1 MGSSEESAVE
11 EIVHQAERLE
21 KEYEWLKAAESYEE
35 ALKLIPDNDCLRIG
49 QIYEHVG
56 QTFHRAAMQAESQEE
71 FRERLQRSIGAYE
84 KAHGFYGGLIAKEKT
99 ALMLR
104 CEAVIKYL
112 GYWLTAV
119 PSEKRK
125 LLDECL
131 ELAKSALAVFRDS
144 GSKLEFSRTYN
155 ELRLVF
161 IFRLW
166 LSLEWEWNNAKSI
179 VETGVE
185 WGERALEMLSEAHD
199 THEIAKTRV
208 TLAFCYD
215 LLGSLFIEGLEEQE
229 KNRLK
234 IVKSLIQIVDLQ
246 EKDGDAYI
254 LGWANAL
261 LGDNTGGEE
270 AVKHSEKTLACGK
283 LTRDNIIIGRG
294 LNILAYAA
302 HWKAMATEDPD
313 KRKELL
319 EKTMQLYDEALDR
332 HSIMSLM
339 NLKDAG
345 SMTIPAGHI
354 AVYDD
359 MARNETDPEKRLALL
374 EKAEKEGMEALKAAE
389 DSELMSSVISVLFML
404 SGTLLARARLETDA
418 RKKRSRLEMALKYR
432 EKEIKLME
440 QVGPFQYWNVGVSYE
455 TLAGI
460 KEELANIEQD
470 PDGKRRLLEESV
482 LIEEK
487 CLALCS
493 KNMSYYERMGELNMF
508 SNLGKF
514 EDSYARLL
522 LRLYD
527 LTSKPEQLRKAIQVS
542 QKAIE
547 SAGKLGL
554 ISLIAESHWK
564 IARAQDNLEE
574 HLEAAG
580 SFERASEAYMKA
592 EEKIPRLKDLYE
604 AQASYMRAW
613 SEIERARHN
622 HERQEYGLAKEHFE
636 RAAEL
641 HKSLKRWSYLE
652 PNYSAWAKVEEAEE
666 LSRKEQSEEAAKA
679 FDLASNLFSE
689 AKKSAQVQ
697 LSTIEDDD
705 EKQMATS
712 IVKASILRKEY
723 CDARIAIEEAKI
735 LDKKGDHFGS
745 SRKYDA
751 AAEAFEKITQTL
763 ESEQEQKEFRSII
776 SLSRA
781 WQKMMLGDART
792 SPESYSEASA
802 LFEQASKESSSEVTS
817 LLALGHSR
825 FCRALEAGT
834 RFADTGD
841 AAMQK
846 VAMQNLEVAAKYYV
860 KAGFQSASE
869 YAKATGLLFEA
880 YVHMD
885 TAKGEKD
892 PEKKTKLYLVA
903 EKVLQTA
910 AGSFMKAEHPE
921 KREQVLRLLE
931 KVREERELALSI
943 TEVLQTPSIVSTTAS
958 FSTPTPTSEEAV
970 GSERFEH
977 ADVQANLI
985 VRQREVKVGQ
995 ELGMELEFVNA
1006 GKGSALLTKVTEII
1020 PKGFEVAEK
1029 PETCRVEDSF
1039 IDLKGKR
1046 LNPLKTEEVRLVLKP
1061 TVQGTFSIKPTVLYL
1076 DENGK
1081 YKTHEPEP
1089 VTVTV
1094 KELGI
1099 KGWIK
1104 GER

>member
-1 MGSSEESAVE
+1 ME
-11 EIVHQAERLE
+11 EILHQAELLE
-21 KEYEWLKAAESYEE
+21 KKYEWLRAAESYEE
-35 ALKLIPDNDCLRIG
+35 ALKLIPDNDYLRIA
-49 QIYEHVG
+49 QIYEHMG
-56 QTFHRAAMQAESQEE
+56 QAFHRAAMQAESQEE

-84 KAHGFYGGLIAKEKT
+84 KAHGFYGGLEGKEKT

-125 LLDECL
+125 FLDECL
-131 ELAKSALAVFRDS
+131 ELAKNALAGFQDS
-144 GSKLEFSRTYN
+144 ENNLEFSRTYN
-155 ELRLVF
+155 ELRMVF
-161 IFRLW
+161 MFRMW
-166 LSLEWEWNNAKSI
+166 LTLDWEWNTAKSI
-179 VETGVE
+179 VEMGVE
-185 WGERALEMLSEAHD
+185 WGEKALEMLFEVHD
-199 THEIAKTRV
+199 THEIDKTRV

-215 LLGSLFIEGLEEQE
+215 LLVFFIEAPEEQE

-234 IVKSLIQIVDLQ
+234 IVKCLNQVVDLQ
-246 EKDGDAYI
+246 EKDGDAYL

-270 AVKHSEKTLACGK
+270 LAKHFEKTLACGK
-283 LTRDNIIIGRG
+283 LTRDNILIGRG
-294 LNILAYAA
+294 LNLLAYVAQ
-302 HWKAMATEDPD
+302 WKALATEDPD

-319 EKTMQLYDEALDR
+319 EKTMQLYDEALNR
-332 HSIMSLM
+332 YSIMSLM

-345 SMTIPAGHI
+345 GVTVPAGHV
-354 AVYDD
+354 AVYNE

-389 DSELMSSVISVLFML
+389 DSEVIPGIISVLFML

-418 RKKRSRLEMALKYR
+418 RKKRSRLERALKYR

-460 KEELANIEQD
+460 REELADIEQD
-470 PDGKRRLLEESV
+470 PEGKRRLLEESV

-487 CLALCS
+487 CLALCT
-493 KNMSYYERMGELNMF
+493 KNISYSERMGDLYF
-508 SNLGKF
+508 FADLGKIQ
-514 EDSYARLL
+514 DHTARLL
-522 LRLYD
+522 IRLYE
-527 LTSKPEQLRKAIQVS
+527 LTGKPEQLRRAIQVS

-554 ISLIAESHWK
+554 VSLIAESHWK
-564 IARAQDNLEE
+564 IARARDNLEE
-574 HLEAAG
+574 YLEAAG
-580 SFERASEAYMKA
+580 SFEQASEAYVKA
-592 EEKIPRLKDLYE
+592 AEKIPRLKDLYE

-613 SEIERARHN
+613 SEIEKARHH

-636 RAAEL
+636 KAAEL

-652 PNYSAWAKVEEAEE
+652 PNYSAWAKVEDAEE

-679 FDLASNLFSE
+679 FDRASNLFSE
-689 AKKSAQVQ
+689 AKKSVQVQ
-697 LSTIEDDD
+697 LSTIEDND

-723 CDARIAIEEAKI
+723 CEARITLEEAKI

-751 AAEAFEKITQTL
+751 AAEAFEKICQTL

-776 SLSRA
+776 GLSRA
-781 WQKMMLGDART
+781 WQQMMLGDART

-802 LFEQASKESSSEVTS
+802 LFEQASKESISEVTS

-825 FCRALEAGT
+825 FCKALEAGT

-846 VAMQNLEVAAKYYV
+846 VATQNLEIAAKYYV

-880 YVHMD
+880 YVQMD

-903 EKVLQTA
+903 EKVLQMA

-921 KREQVLRLLE
+921 KREQVSRLLE
-931 KVREERELALSI
+931 KVREEKELALSI
-943 TEVLQTPSIVSTTAS
+943 TEVLQTPSIVSTTTS
-958 FSTPTPTSEEAV
+958 FSAPAPTGEKAV

-977 ADVQANLI
+977 ADVQANIIIRQKELKI
-985 VRQREVKVGQ
+985 GEDVRI
-995 ELGMELEFVNA
+995 ELELVNA
-1006 GKGSALLTKVTEII
+1006 GKGSALLIKVTEII
-1020 PKGFEVAEK
+1020 PKGFEVAQE
-1029 PETCRVEDSF
+1029 PEVYRVEDDS
-1039 IDLKGKR
+1039 INLKGKR
-1046 LNPLKTEEVRLVLKP
+1046 LDPLKTEEVKLVLKP
-1061 TVQGTFSIKPTVLYL
+1061 TLQGTFSIKPMVLYL

-1081 YKTHEPEP
+1081 CKTHEPEL
-1089 VTVTV
+1089 VTITV

-1104 GER
+1104 GEQ